1 MKVQI
6 MTNTKFGNG
15 KKLAELLKAEF
26 SADDEVIIADVKDIS
41 PETVAED
48 IPDVF
53 ILGGAIRMFMSDTKS
68 KKWIKKLD
76 KLVKNSDKKIKYG
89 TGFLTHSMPT
99 SKVQRYARKYLG
111 KIEKSSIIEKTYKK
125 LLTARVEGQKGP
137 IFPEELG
144 KAKSYIQAFI
154 DWTI

>member
-15 KKLAELLKAEF
+15 RKLAELLKEEF
-26 SADDEVIIADVKDIS
+26 STDNDVRITDVKEIS
-41 PETVAED
+41 PETVVED
-48 IPDVF
+48 VPDVL
-53 ILGGAIRMFMSDTKS
+53 ILGGAVRMFMSDTKS

-76 KLVKNSDKKIKYG
+76 RLLKKSDKKIKYG

-111 KIEKSSIIEKTYKK
+111 KIEDSLMIERTYNE

-137 IFPEELG
+137 IFPEELE
-144 KAKSYIQAFI
+144 KAKSYIQGFI
-154 DWTI
+154 KWTK